1 MLACFMVSALVNASL
16 SYFIF
21 TRLLQWST
29 RVVIVSI
36 FGITRVNV
44 PSEIVCEEIFG
55 VHVLY
60 FQDNM
65 PGMKR
70 DCGGAAAVLGAF
82 RSAVELVNVLLPWF
96 GCLCVS
102 CVEFMYVYVFCESE
116 LRSCQKHKWI
126 VICNIEISKKEEQLN
141 M

>member
-1 MLACFMVSALVNASL
+1 MLACLMVSTLLNASL
-16 SYFIF
+16 SSFIF

-29 RVVIVSI
+29 RVVIVSF
-36 FGITRVNV
+36 FGITWVNV
-44 PSEIVCEEIFG
+44 SNENVCEEIFG

-102 CVEFMYVYVFCESE
+102 VKFMYVYVFCETE

-126 VICNIEISKKEEQLN
+126 VICNIEISKKEQQLN

>member
-1 MLACFMVSALVNASL
+1 M
-16 SYFIF
+16 
-21 TRLLQWST
+21 
-29 RVVIVSI
+29 IVSF